1 MKDQGKRDSQIQD
14 SKDIIF
20 IALMIISVI
29 MAVLVGL
36 NSCTTSSQ
44 SLPYEEEE
52 KVWIHIDRDSFEL
65 VADEYGNQYIKQYTK
80 WPHPIYIPYTGATEE
95 LDTLRF
101 YNVKNQ

>member
-1 MKDQGKRDSQIQD
+1 MKNQGKRDSQIED

-29 MAVLVGL
+29 LAVLVGL

-52 KVWIHIDRDSFEL
+52 RVWIHIDRDSVEL
-65 VADEYGNQYIKQYTK
+65 VADDYGNQYMKQESSIGMY
-80 WPHPIYIPYTGATEE
+80 IYIPYIGATEE
-95 LDTLRF
+95 TDTLRF